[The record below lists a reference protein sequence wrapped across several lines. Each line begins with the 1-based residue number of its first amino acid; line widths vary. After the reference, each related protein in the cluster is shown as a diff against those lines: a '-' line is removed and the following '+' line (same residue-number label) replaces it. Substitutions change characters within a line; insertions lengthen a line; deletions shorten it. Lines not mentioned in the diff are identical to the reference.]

1 MEQNDK
7 KEKKRKYYLEN
18 KEKYKKWRKK
28 WHDNPENESYKK
40 EKLKEWRENN
50 VEHLKDYSKNR
61 YEENKESISEN
72 KKVWRENN
80 NDKINEYRREY
91 QKNRLSKDPLYK
103 LSSSIRNRIGL
114 SFKRNGY
121 TKNSSTYEIL
131 GCSFEDFKLYLQD
144 LFKDGMSWENQG
156 EWHLDHIIPVSSAQ
170 TEEEIIKLNHY
181 KNFQPLWAIDNIK
194 KSNSIKN
201 EIK

>member
-80 NDKINEYRREY
+80 KDKINEYRREY

-156 EWHLDHIIPVSSAQ
+156 EWHLDHIIPVSSANS
-170 TEEEIIKLNHY
+170 EEDIIKLNHY

>member
-50 VEHLKDYSKNR
+50 VEHLKDYSKNK

-80 NDKINEYRREY
+80 KDKINEYRREY

-156 EWHLDHIIPVSSAQ
+156 EWHLDHIIPVSSANS
-170 TEEEIIKLNHY
+170 EEDIIKLNHY

>member
-50 VEHLKDYSKNR
+50 VDHLKEYSKNR

-80 NDKINEYRREY
+80 KDKINEYRREY
-91 QKNRLSKDPLYK
+91 QKSRLSKDPLYK

-156 EWHLDHIIPVSSAQ
+156 EWHLDHIVPVSSAQ

-181 KNFQPLWAIDNIK
+181 TNFQPLWAIDNIK
-194 KSNSIKN
+194 KGNSIEN

>member
-80 NDKINEYRREY
+80 KDKINEYRREY